1 MAKTTGPLFSLEA
14 SGTIGNT
21 ITYSRWKGRPYVRRR
36 VIPVNPMTADQ
47 IKVRN
52 AMRVLGAGVSFQN
65 ATALI
70 NAELTLTDKAEIQAI
85 TPSDMAWNGYEVSKG
100 IGSDLTAYDAATAAY
115 AVLAANHAA
124 YDTAAGNLVP
134 PILAVAQ
141 GKAGGGFGT
150 PKEAGEVYFHLMW
163 SLYVMGL
170 TEEPGAVPFVY
181 A

>member
-52 AMRVLGAGVSFQN
+52 AMRVMAAGITFQQN
-65 ATALI
+65 TALI
-70 NAELTLTDKAEIQAI
+70 NAELTLTDKKEIKAI
-85 TPSDMAWNGYEVSKG
+85 TPSEFAWNGFEASKG
-100 IGSDLTAYDAATAAY
+100 IGADLTAYDAASAAY
-115 AVLAANHAA
+115 TVLAANHAA
-124 YDTAAGNLVP
+124 YDAAAAGLVP
-134 PILAVAQ
+134 PIQAVAQ
-141 GKAGGGFGT
+141 GKAGGGYDT
-150 PKEAGEVYFHLMW
+150 PAEAGAVYFHLMW
-163 SLYVMGL
+163 ALYSMGL